1 MAVGI
6 RWAPNVNVS
15 QIA

>member
-6 RWAPNVNVS
+6 RWTPNVNVS